1 MARPRI
7 YNPTPLA
14 VGQFRQEPRT
24 DRTVM
29 VESIGIGGARAGVRT
44 VTRDAVKG
52 FVAAEGSR
60 SSNVDATRLSTW
72 PLVQDTPAGAA
83 K

>member
-7 YNPTPLA
+7 YHPTPLA
-14 VGQFRQEPRT
+14 VGQFRQEPRM

-29 VESIGIGGARAGVRT
+29 VESIGPGGARAMVRT
-44 VTRDAVKG
+44 VTRDPVKG
-52 FVAAEGSR
+52 FVAAKGSR
-60 SSNVDATRLSTW
+60 SSSVKAERLATW
-72 PLVQDTPAGAA
+72 PLVTDTPAGAA